1 MGTKLICYSGSWL
14 IVNLETFISFK
25 LTSNLYAHFSNC
37 FLLQKQAKDFYLN
50 KSNRSKIN
58 RNEIYIFS
66 SLFKIDSLETF
77 YKSNDSNRRKIV
89 RHIYTLHIYLG
100 VYLSFSLY
108 LSSYLSLRSDINCLL
123 PNLIRNFRRR
133 DNLTSF
139 LFSLTRS
146 PSLLYRGLV
155 PRIFLSTSEW
165 ANERA
170 SECSAHGHVRLYL
183 FNLYRCVVRTY
194 TRVLPLVPRLADGR
208 GEKKCAKL
216 TDEEQRWE
224 ESECPRV
231 SVILPSVCRFK
242 LESKRKQHGI
252 YTTIRE
258 RLPLSRWW
266 NASGIIYLS

>member
-1 MGTKLICYSGSWL
+1 MTAIDAK
-14 IVNLETFISFK
+14 
-25 LTSNLYAHFSNC
+25 LYA
-37 FLLQKQAKDFYLN
+37 
-50 KSNRSKIN
+50 
-58 RNEIYIFS
+58 
-66 SLFKIDSLETF
+66 
-77 YKSNDSNRRKIV
+77 
-89 RHIYTLHIYLG
+89 IYTLHIYLY

-108 LSSYLSLRSDINCLL
+108 LSSYLSLQSDINCLL

-183 FNLYRCVVRTY
+183 FNLYRYVVRTY
-194 TRVLPLVPRLADGR
+194 TRVLPLVPRLAGGR

-216 TDEEQRWE
+216 TDEEQRWGE
-224 ESECPRV
+224 RV
-231 SVILPSVCRFK
+231 SARVRHSPF
-242 LESKRKQHGI
+242 G
-252 YTTIRE
+252 
-258 RLPLSRWW
+258 LSF
-266 NASGIIYLS
+266 